1 MKKHILLGTALASLF
16 ALGACDYNE
25 DNFPDLMKEN
35 HHGCQYRYPRIG

>member
-25 DNFPDLMKEN
+25 DNFPGFDEKD
-35 HHGCQYRYPRIG
+35 HGCQYRYPRIG